1 MNKHFCRF
9 WFVGAAIGSV
19 KFDGIVMALG
29 LLIIAAPT
37 VTPAQN
43 IDIRDSMVK
52 IYSVQIEPYYY
63 DPWSMN
69 RPTFSS
75 GSGCVIEGR
84 RILTNAHIVSDQSF
98 LQVRRHGDP
107 TKYTARVIAVSHAAD
122 LALITVEDTTFFDN
136 IAPLK
141 LGNLPEVQ
149 QEVTVYGFPEGG
161 DTLSITKGVISR
173 IEHDDYAHSSI
184 ELLAVQ
190 IDAAINS
197 GNSGG
202 PVVIDNRVS
211 GVVMQY
217 LEDSENIGYMV
228 PTPVIKH
235 FLADLAD
242 GRYDGIPEDGIVIQS
257 MENENLKKKYG
268 MHRRQTGVLVLK
280 VLPGAPA
287 ENIVRPDDVIL
298 SIDGQ
303 AVADDGTIEFRP
315 RERTSLAYLIQLH
328 QIGERLKL
336 GVLRAG
342 RKKKLAVDLN
352 RAVGSLDLVARER
365 YDVRPTYFIYGG
377 LILIPLTQNYLM
389 SWGEDWYNTAPKNLV
404 SLYQYAHAAVEGEQA
419 VILSKVL
426 PAEVNSGYHE
436 FRDLRIVSVNGRHIR
451 NLRQLIEIVEKPSRN
466 SSIEFQSDMGLKI
479 VLDREQVRAEQEKI
493 LRTYSVPADRSDSL
507 DDAAAANQTPGAG
520 GK

>member
-1 MNKHFCRF
+1 MMNRF
-9 WFVGAAIGSV
+9 GYRLFLNVAFRFVTTAVLIASAAVLSIPAV
-19 KFDGIVMALG
+19 T
-29 LLIIAAPT
+29 AASS
-37 VTPAQN
+37 QN
-43 IDIRDSMVK
+43 NDIRDSMVK

-84 RILTNAHIVSDQSF
+84 RILTNAHIVSDHSF

-107 TKYTARVIAVSHAAD
+107 AKYTAKVIAVSHAAD
-122 LALITVEDTTFFDN
+122 LALITVEDKSFFDD
-136 IAPLK
+136 IKPLK

-149 QEVTVYGFPEGG
+149 QEVTVYGFPQGG

-173 IEHDDYAHSSI
+173 IEHDAYAHSSI

-202 PVVIDNRVS
+202 PVIIDNRVS

-242 GRYDGIPEDGIVIQS
+242 GRHDGIPEDGIVIQS
-257 MENENLKKKYG
+257 MENQSLKKMYS
-268 MHRRQTGVLVLK
+268 MQRRQTGVLVLK

-287 ENIVRPDDVIL
+287 EGVVKPGDVIV
-298 SIDGQ
+298 SVDGQ
-303 AVADDGTIEFRP
+303 VVADDGTIEFRP
-315 RERTSLAYLIQLH
+315 RERTSSAYLVQQH
-328 QIGERLKL
+328 QIGEKL
-336 GVLRAG
+336 ALEVLRRG
-342 RKKKLAVDLN
+342 RKKTLSVVLN

-377 LILIPLTQNYLM
+377 LIFVPLTQNYLM
-389 SWGEDWYNTAPKNLV
+389 SWGDDWYNSAPKNLV
-404 SLYQYAHAAVEGEQA
+404 ALYQYGQAAVEGEQA

-436 FRDLRIVSVNGRHIR
+436 FRDLRIISVNGKKIR
-451 NLRQLIEIVEKPSRN
+451 NLRQLIQAVERPSKE
-466 SSIEFQSDMGLKI
+466 SAIEFQSDQGLKI
-479 VLDREQVRAEQEKI
+479 VLNRGLVRSAQAEI
-493 LRTYSVPADRSDSL
+493 LKTYSVPADRSEGLGNAETRARNASV
-507 DDAAAANQTPGAG
+507 
-520 GK
+520 GKK

>member
-1 MNKHFCRF
+1 MKKCFRTLRC
-9 WFVGAAIGSV
+9 FVWLARPMFIGALVAAIGV
-19 KFDGIVMALG
+19 PVLPV
-29 LLIIAAPT
+29 AAAAAVPS
-37 VTPAQN
+37 N
-43 IDIRDSMVK
+43 DIRDSMVK

-84 RILTNAHIVSDQSF
+84 RILTNAHIVSDHSF

-122 LALITVEDTTFFDN
+122 LALITVDDQSFFDN
-136 IAPLK
+136 IEPLP
-141 LGNLPEVQ
+141 LGDLPEVQ
-149 QEVTVYGFPEGG
+149 QEVTVYGFPQGG

-202 PVVIDNRVS
+202 PVVVDNRVS

-257 MENENLKKKYG
+257 MENESLRNMYSLQ
-268 MHRRQTGVLVLK
+268 RRQTGVLVLK

-287 ENIVRPDDVIL
+287 EKVVKPGDVIL
-298 SIDGQ
+298 SIDGRPI
-303 AVADDGTIEFRP
+303 ADDGTIEFRP
-315 RERTSLAYLIQLH
+315 RERTSSAYLVQLH
-328 QIGERLKL
+328 QIGEKL
-336 GVLRAG
+336 QLEVLRRG
-342 RKKKLAVDLN
+342 QKKKLTFTLS
-352 RAVGSLDLVARER
+352 RAVGTLDLVARER

-377 LILIPLTQNYLM
+377 LIFVPLTQNYLM
-389 SWGEDWYNTAPKNLV
+389 SWGEDWYNSAPKNLV
-404 SLYQYAHAAVEGEQA
+404 ALYQFGQASVEGEQA

-436 FRDLRIVSVNGRHIR
+436 FRDLRIVAVDGRQVR
-451 NLRQLIEIVEKPSRN
+451 NLQQLIRAVEQPSKKP
-466 SSIEFQSDMGLKI
+466 SIEFQSQVGLKI
-479 VLDREQVRAEQEKI
+479 VLDRKRVISEQAGI
-493 LRTYSVPADRSDSL
+493 LKTYSVPADRSDSPGST
-507 DDAAAANQTPGAG
+507 AAEARPPAV
-520 GK
+520 GKK

>member
-1 MNKHFCRF
+1 MNRF
-9 WFVGAAIGSV
+9 HYRLFLHVAVRFVTTAVLIASVVVLAIPEVAAASA
-19 KFDGIVMALG
+19 K
-29 LLIIAAPT
+29 
-37 VTPAQN
+37 N
-43 IDIRDSMVK
+43 NDIRDSMVK

-84 RILTNAHIVSDQSF
+84 RILTNAHIVSDHSF

-107 TKYTARVIAVSHAAD
+107 TKHTARVIAVSHAAD
-122 LALITVEDTTFFDN
+122 LALITVEDKSFFDD
-136 IAPLK
+136 IKPLQ
-141 LGNLPEVQ
+141 LGDLPEVQ
-149 QEVTVYGFPEGG
+149 QEVTVYGFPQGG

-173 IEHDDYAHSSI
+173 IEHDAYAHSSI

-257 MENENLKKKYG
+257 MENQSLKKMYS
-268 MHRRQTGVLVLK
+268 MQRRQTGVLVLK

-287 ENIVRPDDVIL
+287 EGVVKPGDVVVAV
-298 SIDGQ
+298 DGQ
-303 AVADDGTIEFRP
+303 VVADDGTIEFRP
-315 RERTSLAYLIQLH
+315 RERTSSAYLVQQHQL
-328 QIGERLKL
+328 GEKL
-336 GVLRAG
+336 ELEVLRRG
-342 RKKKLAVDLN
+342 RKKTLRVVLN

-377 LILIPLTQNYLM
+377 LILVPLTQNYLM
-389 SWGEDWYNTAPKNLV
+389 SWGEDWYNSAPKNLV
-404 SLYQYAHAAVEGEQA
+404 ALYQYGQADVEGEQA

-436 FRDLRIVSVNGRHIR
+436 FRDLRIVAVDGKKIR
-451 NLRQLIEIVEKPSRN
+451 NLRQLIQAVERSSRKP
-466 SSIEFQSDMGLKI
+466 SIEFQSDLGLKI
-479 VLDREQVRAEQEKI
+479 VLDRRRVRSEQAEI
-493 LRTYSVPADRSDSL
+493 LKTYSVPADRSENLRSD
-507 DDAAAANQTPGAG
+507 TAG
-520 GK
+520 GRTGTVGKK